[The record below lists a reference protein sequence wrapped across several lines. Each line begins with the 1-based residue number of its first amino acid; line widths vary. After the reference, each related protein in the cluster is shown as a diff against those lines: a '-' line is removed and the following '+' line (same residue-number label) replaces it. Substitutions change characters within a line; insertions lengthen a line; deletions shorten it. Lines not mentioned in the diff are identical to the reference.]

1 MTEAIAGAFQFHAT
15 LLRPNPPC
23 YNPALFTPAVRSK
36 VSQPTQMPHIKS
48 DRLYIL
54 AFAVALILVVAGI
67 GFAIGQITRTPP
79 PPSPTPLPT
88 PLPTPTPEPKAGIS
102 DYASLF
108 AKMDKNL
115 FPPEQY
121 HTLLTRLTDCL
132 PDLTSEFKA
141 EFSDTTLSEGE
152 TTALLHFMA
161 SVTVTIANTSNPFR
175 TQTIHQ
181 ALTTVVLNCP
191 SPQ

>member
-1 MTEAIAGAFQFHAT
+1 M
-15 LLRPNPPC
+15 
-23 YNPALFTPAVRSK
+23 
-36 VSQPTQMPHIKS
+36 
-48 DRLYIL
+48 
-54 AFAVALILVVAGI
+54 VAGI
-67 GFAIGQITRTPP
+67 GFAIGQITR
-79 PPSPTPLPT
+79 PPSSHTPTPIPT
-88 PLPTPTPEPKAGIS
+88 LTPEPKAGIS

-121 HTLLTRLTDCL
+121 YALLARLTDCL
-132 PDLTSEFKA
+132 PNLTSEFKA
-141 EFSDTTLSEGE
+141 EFSDTSLSEGE

-161 SVTVTIANTSNPFR
+161 SATVTVANTGNSFR

-191 SPQ
+191 TPQ